1 MSTISSLLFK
11 QKFGHSLIPD
21 PSLIAEKRRQAEEA
35 AMMETLFDV
44 NRPDKP
50 IPTTAVAFLWFF
62 LSKRFAGRALLMVTI
77 AALSIA
83 LMGYEAPSLRR
94 LIDTMTNLNQGAD
107 PDEVW
112 YWFFV
117 VAALWFGSSFCN
129 RAYQVL
135 ETYTAPRF
143 RFLVQNTLFSHLI
156 WHSPHYFQENLSGKL
171 GQKIKQA
178 GNSCLTLIQI
188 LLHDVVRIVTIMI
201 QGTLLLWPSSPTM
214 ALLLLCWTAGFLG
227 LSALF
232 VGRCRA
238 LSTAF
243 AQESTTAM
251 GRMVDSIANIELVR
265 AFGRHAFERRIIGDY
280 FTREQKASR
289 RVRGFFT
296 LVHALLFSVTLA
308 CQVGLLS
315 MAVYRVVQGTMTAGE
330 FMLVF
335 SLATIVFNNVWGLS
349 QRLLEFYDQLGIV
362 SDALELVGH
371 PHEIINSPDA
381 KPLMIRG
388 GRIQLCDL
396 TFRYG
401 DGHAVFEGLNLEI
414 QPGEKVGL
422 VGPSGAG
429 KSTLIKLL
437 RRQFSLQSGSIL
449 IDGQNIEQVTLES
462 LNDAIAEVPQQPGMF
477 HRSIGENIEY
487 ARLDATP
494 EQREK
499 AAQDAHCVEFIQRR
513 ALGYET
519 IVGEQGVRLS
529 GGEKQRVA
537 IARAFLKDTPILIL
551 DEATSS
557 LDSETE
563 HLIQSTLWQLMEG
576 RTVIAIAH
584 RLSTI
589 TSMDRILYLE
599 HGRIMEDGSHEQLLA
614 LHGRYAKLWA
624 RQSGG
629 FLEVEGLEEPV

>member
-1 MSTISSLLFK
+1 MRMLSALLFK
-11 QKFGHSLIPD
+11 QKIGHSLTAD
-21 PSLIAEKRRQAEEA
+21 PSTMTEKRRQAEEA
-35 AMMETLFDV
+35 AALETLFDI
-44 NRPDKP
+44 NHPEKP

-62 LSKRFAGRALLMVTI
+62 LRKRFAGRALLMMII
-77 AALSIA
+77 ASLSI
-83 LMGYEAPSLRR
+83 LFMGFEAPALRH
-94 LIDTMTNLNQGAD
+94 LIDTMTNLKQGAQA
-107 PDEVW
+107 DEVW
-112 YWFFV
+112 FWFFMIAV
-117 VAALWFGSSFCN
+117 LWFGSSFCN
-129 RAYQVL
+129 RAYQIL
-135 ETYTAPRF
+135 ERHTVTRL
-143 RFLVQNTLFSHLI
+143 RFLVQNTLFSYLI
-156 WHSPHYFQENLSGKL
+156 WHSPHYFQENMAGKL

-178 GNSCLTLIQI
+178 GNSCLNLLNI

-201 QGTLLLWPSSPTM
+201 QGMLLLWPSSPIM
-214 ALLLLCWTAGFLG
+214 AIMLLLWTAGFLG
-227 LSALF
+227 ISALF
-232 VGRCRA
+232 VRRCRE
-238 LSTAF
+238 LSIAF
-243 AQESTTAM
+243 SQVSSTSM

-265 AFGRHAFERRIIGDY
+265 AFSRHLFERSIIGDY
-280 FTREQKASR
+280 LTRELQASK
-289 RVRGFFT
+289 RVRGFFI
-296 LVHALLFSVTLA
+296 LVHTLLFSVTLA

-315 MAVYRVVQGTMTAGE
+315 MAVHRVVNGTMTAGE

-349 QRLLEFYDQLGIV
+349 QRLLEFYDQVGLV
-362 SDALELVGH
+362 TDALEMVAH
-371 PHEIINSPDA
+371 PHEIMNSPAA
-381 KPLMIRG
+381 KPLIIRG
-388 GRIQLCDL
+388 GGIQISDL

-401 DGHAVFEGLNLEI
+401 DGHAVFEQLNLEI

-437 RRQFSLQSGSIL
+437 RRQFALQTGSIL

-462 LNDAIAEVPQQPGMF
+462 LNNAVAEVPQQPGMF
-477 HRSIGENIEY
+477 HRSIGDNIEY

-499 AAQDAHCVEFIQRR
+499 AAQSAHCVEFIQRR

-537 IARAFLKDTPILIL
+537 IARAFLKDAPVLIL

-599 HGRIMEDGSHEQLLA
+599 HGKIMEDGSHEQLIA
-614 LHGRYAKLWA
+614 LNGRYAKLWA

-629 FLEVEGLEEPV
+629 FLDVEGLEEST